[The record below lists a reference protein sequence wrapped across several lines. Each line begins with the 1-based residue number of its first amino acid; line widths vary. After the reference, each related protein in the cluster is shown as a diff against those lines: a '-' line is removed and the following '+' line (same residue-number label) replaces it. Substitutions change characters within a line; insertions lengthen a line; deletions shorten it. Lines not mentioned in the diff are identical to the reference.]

1 MFKVAIQE
9 DKTIK
14 TYKQEITEPQNIRH
28 TLMKF
33 KDDIKSFTIII
44 GDSSG

>member
-14 TYKQEITEPQNIRH
+14 TYKQEITEPNIKAH
-28 TLMKF
+28 F
-33 KDDIKSFTIII
+33 DEI
-44 GDSSG
+44 